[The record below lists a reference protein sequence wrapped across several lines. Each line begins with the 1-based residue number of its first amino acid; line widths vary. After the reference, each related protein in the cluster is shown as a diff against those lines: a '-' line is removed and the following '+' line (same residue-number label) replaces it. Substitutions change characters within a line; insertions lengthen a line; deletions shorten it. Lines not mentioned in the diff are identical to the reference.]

1 MRRSLGKLLIAVLVV
16 GTLLLVAWV
25 YRARPVTVEVA
36 RVTHATLRQTVEET
50 GRTKARHS
58 WLVSAPVGGRLH
70 RITLEPGDPVEAGRT
85 VLAILSPLEPP
96 LLDER
101 SRSAA
106 GARVK
111 AATAVLR
118 KAEAGAA
125 RARTAQ
131 RLAQEELSRARQLAA
146 SQAITPQDLDRR
158 RAEAASAAAELEGA
172 RAAVEMAAFER
183 EAAVAQLA
191 GARGMAGRE
200 DAHVVYAPA
209 DGQVLSV
216 LIETEAHVAAG
227 TKLLE
232 IGTTRDLEVEVD
244 VASSDAV
251 RIKAGQRAV
260 LARWGGDTP
269 LSGQVR
275 WVSPM
280 AFTKVSALGVEE
292 QRVEVRIALE
302 EPPETWKGLGIGYA
316 VDVSIIV
323 EEIAR
328 ALVLPREAL
337 IPGADSWS
345 VLTLEGGR
353 ATRRLVEIRRQD
365 ATSAQVLQGLT
376 EGERVILHPGAR
388 VAEGARVRIHEV
400 TERSAH

>member
-1 MRRSLGKLLIAVLVV
+1 VLVV
-16 GTLLLVAWV
+16 GVLLLVAWV

-36 RVTHATLRQTVEET
+36 NVTHATLRQTVEET

-85 VLAILSPLEPP
+85 VLAVLSPSAPG

-101 SRSAA
+101 ARIAA
-106 GARVK
+106 EARVK
-111 AATAVLR
+111 EATAALR
-118 KAEAGAA
+118 KAEAGVV

-131 RLAQEELSRARQLAA
+131 GLAQEELSRARMLAA
-146 SQAITPQDLDRR
+146 SQAITRQDLDRR

-172 RAAVEMAAFER
+172 RATVEMAGFER

-191 GARGMAGRE
+191 GGRGSAGRE
-200 DAHVVYAPA
+200 AAHVVYAPA
-209 DGQVLSV
+209 DGQVLSI
-216 LIETEAHVAAG
+216 LIESEAHVAAG

-232 IGTTRDLEVEVD
+232 IGTTQDLEVEVD
-244 VASSDAV
+244 VASGDAV
-251 RIKAGQRAV
+251 RIKAGQRAI

-292 QRVEVRIALE
+292 QRVEVRIALGA
-302 EPPETWKGLGIGYA
+302 PPDTWRGLGIGYA
-316 VDVSIIV
+316 VDVSITV

-328 ALVLPREAL
+328 ALVVPREAL
-337 IPGADSWS
+337 IRGVDSWS
-345 VLTLEGGR
+345 VFTLQGDK
-353 ATRRLVEIRRQD
+353 ATRRLIEIRRQD
-365 ATSAQVLQGLT
+365 AASAQVLRGLT

-400 TERSAH
+400 TERAAH